1 MNLYLFGG
9 SFDPPHLGHKEIIK
23 HFIGKSDLFVVS
35 PAFKSPFKD
44 SSPHVSFLHREKMLK
59 LMLDS
64 DIIHNMIIIDY
75 ECINK
80 SPFTVDTVKY
90 LQKRYLDCKIHMIIG
105 ADQFN
110 MLESWKDHQYI
121 SENVTINVVSRP
133 GDIIK
138 DSYIKYDLTDTI
150 SIDTSSSY
158 IRDNISQSKKIS
170 KVLDRRVLEY
180 ILTNKLYS

>member
-90 LQKRYLDCKIHMIIG
+90 LRKRYLDCKIHMIIG

-133 GDIIK
+133 GDVIK
-138 DSYIKYDLTDTI
+138 NSSIKYDLTDTI
-150 SIDTSSSY
+150 SIDVSSSY
-158 IRDNISQSKKIS
+158 IRDNIYRSRKIS
-170 KVLDRRVLEY
+170 KVLDERVLEY
-180 ILTNKLYS
+180 ILNNKLYG